1 MAPLGVCFPTT
12 SCCHNDALLFVFA
25 SLEKTPSSS
34 CTKRATLDQLVFDDW
49 SLRRSPWVTII
60 PMIIYTLLSTLTLY
74 IELDNGIKLVESVL
88 WDSVLRV
95 LIIFPPPK
103 IYGEMYNVLK
113 QRSHYGTIGFV
124 HAVGHC
130 KQLHPIYRERLRII
144 ARRQRQW
151 RRANIYQNAR
161 RIYIYYSIIDN
172 TRTATEIHRRLYICF
187 SPIIVI
193 AKPNSAAFIAGVIS
207 WKKSRKTFI
216 G

>member
-1 MAPLGVCFPTT
+1 MPDSQPDCLRSHLASRHYILRCESHFAIELSLRVSRTPHRIGNMAPLGVCFPTT

-60 PMIIYTLLSTLTLY
+60 PMIIYTLLSSLTLY

-103 IYGEMYNVLK
+103 IYGEM
-113 QRSHYGTIGFV
+113 
-124 HAVGHC
+124 
-130 KQLHPIYRERLRII
+130 
-144 ARRQRQW
+144 
-151 RRANIYQNAR
+151 
-161 RIYIYYSIIDN
+161 
-172 TRTATEIHRRLYICF
+172 
-187 SPIIVI
+187 
-193 AKPNSAAFIAGVIS
+193 
-207 WKKSRKTFI
+207 
-216 G
+216 